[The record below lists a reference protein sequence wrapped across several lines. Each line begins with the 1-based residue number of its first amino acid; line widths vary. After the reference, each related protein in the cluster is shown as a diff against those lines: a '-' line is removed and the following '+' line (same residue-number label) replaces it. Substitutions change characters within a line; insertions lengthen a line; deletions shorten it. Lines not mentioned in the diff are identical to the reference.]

1 MIFEEMVLFGV
12 IELILE
18 LIVVHEFFVERMLTD
33 NVAVGKTV
41 AHRVGN

>member
-12 IELILE
+12 IELALE
-18 LIVVHEFFVERMLTD
+18 LIMIHEFLIERMLAD